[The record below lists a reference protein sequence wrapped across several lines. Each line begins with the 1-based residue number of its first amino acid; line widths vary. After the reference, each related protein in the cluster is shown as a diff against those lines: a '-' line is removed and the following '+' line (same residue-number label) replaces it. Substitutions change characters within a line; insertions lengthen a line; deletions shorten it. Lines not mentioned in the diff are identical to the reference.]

1 MPENRKIKQLLIIL
15 IGVST
20 LVRAFLAATL
30 EFGNDEVYYYLYAL
44 YPDLSHFD
52 HPPMVGLVIQLFT
65 FNLKFDSEFFI
76 RLASIIFGS
85 VNTFLVFR
93 TGRKIKDEQTGFY
106 AALLYTSSIY
116 AFVITGIFIL
126 PDTPQ
131 MLFWLLTM
139 CITVEILAKK
149 DISKAEEKKMLLAG
163 ALIGFGML
171 SKYTSVYLWVAIG
184 SYIVFYNRVWFK
196 KPSLYFSVLISAILF
211 IPVIY
216 WNVENSFISLGYQ
229 GGRMNL
235 LGSGIRPDYFLMEIL
250 GEFFYNNPVNFI
262 IIIIALWVYI
272 FKKRHFIPKESFRII
287 ALAGLPLIATFVFFS
302 FFRRTLPHWTGPGYT
317 TLIFIAAA
325 FIRETAKSG
334 KKLLPVPIKYAVILL
349 FIVLIAGYSQI
360 NFGLIWNQNPKYV
373 KYSQIGSKDVSL
385 DIFGW
390 KQIGEGFSKFY
401 KTDVAKG
408 NIKKDAAIISYRWFP
423 LANIDYYVARP
434 NHIKV
439 LGIGSL
445 YNIHKYATINKKRG
459 GFHIG
464 MDAYYITTSH
474 DFVHA
479 DTVYRE
485 YFNNIEPADT
495 IPVYRGGKLVMN
507 AFVFRMLG
515 MKKLPDDVWDRK
527 QDF

>member
-1 MPENRKIKQLLIIL
+1 MPDNKKIRQLLFIL

-52 HPPMVGLVIQLFT
+52 HPPMVGIVIQLFT
-65 FNLKFDSEFFI
+65 FNLKFDSELFI
-76 RLASIIFGS
+76 RFASIVFGS

-93 TGRKIKDEQTGFY
+93 IGKKINDEKTGFY

-139 CITVEILAKK
+139 CISVDILAKR
-149 DISKAEEKKMLLAG
+149 DISKSDERKMLLAG
-163 ALIGFGML
+163 ILIGFGML
-171 SKYTSVYLWVAIG
+171 SKYTSVYLWVAMG
-184 SYIVFYNRVWFK
+184 SYIVVYNRLWLK

-211 IPVIY
+211 TPVIY
-216 WNVENSFISLGYQ
+216 WNVENNFISLGYQ
-229 GGRMNL
+229 GGRVNL
-235 LGSGIRPDYFLMEIL
+235 LDSGIRPDYFLMEIL
-250 GEFFYNNPVNFI
+250 GEFFYNNPVNFVI
-262 IIIIALWVYI
+262 IIFALWAYI
-272 FKKRHFIPKESFRII
+272 FKKRHFISKENFRII
-287 ALAGLPLIATFVFFS
+287 ALTGLPLIATFIFFS

-317 TLIFIAAA
+317 TLIVLAAA
-325 FIRETAKSG
+325 SIRESVKS
-334 KKLLPVPIKYAVILL
+334 KSTLFPKSIKYSLILL
-349 FIVLIAGYSQI
+349 FSVLIMGYAQI
-360 NFGLIWNQNPKYV
+360 NYGLIWNQNPKFV
-373 KYSQIGSKDVSL
+373 KYSQIGSKDITL

-390 KQIGEGFSKFY
+390 RQIGEGFTKFY
-401 KTDVAKG
+401 RKDIAEG
-408 NIKKDAAIISYRWFP
+408 NIKKDAVIISYRWFP
-423 LANIDYYVARP
+423 MANIDYYVARP

-445 YNIHKYATINKKRG
+445 YNIHKYATINRKRG
-459 GFHIG
+459 GFHLG

-479 DTVYRE
+479 DSVYKE
-485 YFNNIEPADT
+485 YFDKIEPADT

-507 AFVFRMLG
+507 AFIFRMLG
-515 MKKLPDDVWDRK
+515 MKKLPNDVWVRK
-527 QDF
+527 

>member
-93 TGRKIKDEQTGFY
+93 IGRKIKDEQTGFY

-250 GEFFYNNPVNFI
+250 GEFFYKYDSTDIRRSQNITQALFAENPIEIDYRLGRCLSAMDDTAGACVNTDLRPHADLVMYPSIYEGFGNALLEAFYFKVPI
-262 IIIIALWVYI
+262 IVNRYPVWVRDI
-272 FKKRHFIPKESFRII
+272 EPKEFQ
-287 ALAGLPLIATFVFFS
+287 V
-302 FFRRTLPHWTGPGYT
+302 
-317 TLIFIAAA
+317 
-325 FIRETAKSG
+325 
-334 KKLLPVPIKYAVILL
+334 PVM
-349 FIVLIAGYSQI
+349 
-360 NFGLIWNQNPKYV
+360 
-373 KYSQIGSKDVSL
+373 D
-385 DIFGW
+385 
-390 KQIGEGFSKFY
+390 
-401 KTDVAKG
+401 
-408 NIKKDAAIISYRWFP
+408 
-423 LANIDYYVARP
+423 
-434 NHIKV
+434 
-439 LGIGSL
+439 
-445 YNIHKYATINKKRG
+445 
-459 GFHIG
+459 GFH
-464 MDAYYITTSH
+464 A
-474 DFVHA
+474 
-479 DTVYRE
+479 
-485 YFNNIEPADT
+485 
-495 IPVYRGGKLVMN
+495 
-507 AFVFRMLG
+507 
-515 MKKLPDDVWDRK
+515 
-527 QDF
+527 